1 MNAATKILNAM
12 PILRTD
18 DHADLDRVTRA
29 AIIMYVKES
38 PYVVNVMYDGWDT
51 ASAIMV
57 IAADVR
63 GYPGLMAAAEAA
75 PAPKLLGPRQA
86 REQAR
91 LEALAATRNA

>member
-12 PILRTD
+12 PTLRTD

-29 AIIMYVKES
+29 AIIMYVKEE
-38 PYVVNVMYDGWDT
+38 PYIVNEWFDGWNT
-51 ASAIMV
+51 ADAIWV
-57 IAADVR
+57 LAADVR
-63 GYPGLMAAAEAA
+63 GMSGLMAAAEAA